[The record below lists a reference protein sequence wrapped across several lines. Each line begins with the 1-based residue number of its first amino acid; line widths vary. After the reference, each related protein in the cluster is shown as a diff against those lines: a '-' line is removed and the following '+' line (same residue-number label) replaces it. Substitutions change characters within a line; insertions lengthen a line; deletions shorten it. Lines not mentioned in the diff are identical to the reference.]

1 MLLFDCGVPLSER
14 TGHQLPLF
22 AFQLFA
28 VQLVRRPEHKG
39 ENNWRTGGLYRS
51 LFYGLHRKE
60 LQDLTRY
67 KGKTA
72 NDGKITIRGI

>member
-28 VQLVRRPEHKG
+28 VQLVRSPEHRG
-39 ENNWRTGGLYRS
+39 GNNWGTGGLDRS
-51 LFYGLHRKE
+51 PPAQKGAAGFNSLHGMTGY
-60 LQDLTRY
+60 D
-67 KGKTA
+67 A
-72 NDGKITIRGI
+72 KITIRGI